1 MDGRPA
7 SRTCI
12 HEAADL
18 RGALALRRSRITSRV
33 MSRQT
38 LQVAAWLV
46 YVTWAGVSA
55 LM

>member
-1 MDGRPA
+1 MAFRISGRGVPCRF
-7 SRTCI
+7 S
-12 HEAADL
+12 
-18 RGALALRRSRITSRV
+18 SITARV

-46 YVTWAGVSA
+46 YVIVPFLFSL